1 MIAVSHCVKFQGWN
15 IGKLKPEEANIME
28 TQYEDCT
35 PNWEATAQ
43 MLALILESGDDKTW
57 ARSEIIRMGQ
67 IIDRLQAKEVQA

>member
-1 MIAVSHCVKFQGWN
+1 
-15 IGKLKPEEANIME
+15 ME

-35 PNWEATAQ
+35 PSWEATAK

-67 IIDRLQAKEVQA
+67 IIDRLQAKEVAA

>member
-1 MIAVSHCVKFQGWN
+1 
-15 IGKLKPEEANIME
+15 ME
-28 TQYEDCT
+28 TETIDCT

-43 MLALILESGDDKTW
+43 MLALILESGGDKTW

>member
-1 MIAVSHCVKFQGWN
+1 MVTSRNALLGVLENQT
-15 IGKLKPEEANIME
+15 PEEANIME
-28 TQYEDCT
+28 TETIDCT
-35 PNWEATAQ
+35 PSWEATAT